1 MRNSLFYI
9 ILFLYPFV
17 VGAQTPDL
25 NVTAFHVLGNSTG
38 SLSIVVSSDH
48 NPPFSLIVTGPG
60 GYTFSTTMTGN
71 IHNLSGLAVGE
82 YCVAL
87 TNGSGCIAA
96 LCIKVKKCSTHIFHG
111 VSFTSCLDEA
121 PTSDPNTLYAK
132 GGLVPGSGFHFEL
145 MAGASTTLS
154 DAQTQGILQIIDET
168 TSYIEQYGAS
178 PYEVASQDEVD
189 AEGSDYVFKL
199 TTEPRLIWVY
209 HPKGGEE
216 RNRVPSAGKTGA
228 AASFIVNPNPAS
240 DFFQVSFSGE
250 HYKNC
255 TVSLTDLTGRI
266 IVSDLVP
273 TEPNVHIPTSAHP
286 VGIYLLKVSTEN
298 EQRIV
303 KIMVSR

>member
-1 MRNSLFYI
+1 MKNFLFYI
-9 ILFLYPFV
+9 ILFLCPFV
-17 VGAQTPDL
+17 LGAQVPDL

-60 GYTFSTTMTGN
+60 GFTFTTTMTGN
-71 IHNLSGLAVGE
+71 IHNLSGLVVGE

-96 LCIKVKKCSTHIFHG
+96 LCIKVKNCSTHIFHE
-111 VSFTSCLDEA
+111 VSFTSCFEEA
-121 PTSDPNTLYAK
+121 PTGDPNTVYAK
-132 GGLVPGSGFHFEL
+132 GGLVPEAGFQFEL
-145 MAGASTTLS
+145 ITGTSTILS
-154 DAQTQGILQIIDET
+154 DAQTQGIHHIIDET
-168 TSYIEQYGAS
+168 TSYIDLYGSS

-216 RNRVPSAGKTGA
+216 RNRVPSAGKTSA
-228 AASFIVNPNPAS
+228 DVSFIVNPNPSS

-250 HYKNC
+250 HYKDC

-273 TEPNVHIPTSAHP
+273 TEPNINIPTSMLP